1 METNKLNFINKIKTA
16 GLNTRIMSTYTNDHK
31 LLGAHEE
38 QGKTNSVVFPA
49 SAFVCASRCVRQ
61 F

>member
-1 METNKLNFINKIKTA
+1 MKTNELKKNKNSWPEYTHNEHIYKRSETIKRT
-16 GLNTRIMSTYTNDHK
+16 
-31 LLGAHEE
+31 GA